1 MRGRSRIRECIVTN
15 EQRAW
20 ALAGSLLRD
29 TALLLTIA
37 LLNRTLHALGAD
49 SLVFSTL
56 ILRSTSRRLSYV
68 HRISHGRLELCRI
81 QPGPQSASRR
91 YAKRPVS
98 FLQGCPLDHSG

>member
-1 MRGRSRIRECIVTN
+1 MSLEIKLSYNAGEIRDPSVYRHN

-37 LLNRTLHALGAD
+37 TLNRTLHALGAD
-49 SLVFSTL
+49 NLVLSTL

-68 HRISHGRLELCRI
+68 HRISHGGLELCRI
-81 QPGPQSASRR
+81 
-91 YAKRPVS
+91 
-98 FLQGCPLDHSG
+98 